1 MKRAWLFG
9 LAVGVFF
16 ALVYLSGFL
25 ELPEARTLDLRFDFR
40 GHRRPVF
47 PIVVVSVDDDSL
59 AEINRQWPWPRSYHA
74 KVIEQIAK
82 GNPLAIGVDILF
94 PEKSQDRED
103 RLLGQAVAR
112 SKRVILGS
120 TLRTIATQTT
130 VGVTQQR
137 ELVEPPIPTIRA
149 GAAGIGYVDLDRGMD
164 AVVRSGTLTRWHA
177 GEIHASL
184 TRRLFDL
191 AAKDLGADRSRAAR
205 RGKVW
210 INFRGPSGTFPTY
223 PYYQVYEG
231 EIPPRTFEGKIV
243 ILGVAAP
250 SLHDRHPAPYS
261 GASWLATPGEAGPMK
276 DDPGAILMPGS
287 EIQANLLDTLL
298 NDDPIVRL
306 PTGVYV
312 VLILALGI
320 AGAVIAGRLRPMRAI
335 AGSLGLAVAYLAV
348 SQLGFSW
355 WNVWIEVV
363 PVILP
368 LIVGAG
374 TIISVSYMRE
384 ERVRREYA
392 RFFSPE
398 IARQIA
404 EDRSGQAMG
413 AKRRPITVLFSDIR
427 NFTTISEGLP
437 PEEVVELLREY
448 FNTMVPIV
456 LKHGGTLDKYV
467 GDAIMGLF
475 GAPLPQEDHA
485 ARALRAA
492 LEMVAQIP
500 VLSPK
505 WEARSGR
512 PLQIGVGVNSGEAV
526 VGVMGAD
533 SRREYSAIGDTVNL
547 ASRLEGVTKDF
558 RTPIVVSHATVTA
571 LGDRFQVRELSEL
584 KVKGRQESV
593 RVYAV
598 DGELDA
604 GSSAANPAASEG
616 GHG

>member
-1 MKRAWLFG
+1 MKRSWLFG
-9 LAVGVFF
+9 LGVGVFF

-25 ELPEARTLDLRFDFR
+25 ELPEARTLDLRFDLR
-40 GHRRPVF
+40 GPRKAVF
-47 PIVVVSVDDDSL
+47 PIVIVSVDDDSL

-74 KVIEQIAK
+74 TVIEQIAK

-94 PEKSQDRED
+94 PEASQDRED
-103 RLLGQAVAR
+103 RLLAKAVTGA
-112 SKRVILGS
+112 KRVVLGS

-149 GAAGIGYVDLDRGMD
+149 GAAGIGFVDLDRGKD
-164 AVVRSGTLTRWHA
+164 AVVRSGALVRRHA
-177 GEIHASL
+177 GQIHTGFAKV
-184 TRRLFDL
+184 LFDL
-191 AAKDLGADRSRAAR
+191 VARDLGVDGSRAAH
-205 RGKVW
+205 RGRVL

-223 PYYQVYEG
+223 PYYQVYRG
-231 EIPPRTFEGKIV
+231 EIPPKTFEGKIV
-243 ILGVAAP
+243 ILGVGAL
-250 SLHDRHPAPYS
+250 SLHDRHPAPFS
-261 GASWLATPGEAGPMK
+261 GATWLPSSAEVGLKKG
-276 DDPGAILMPGS
+276 DPEELLMTGS
-287 EIQANLLDTLL
+287 EIQADLLDTLL
-298 NDDPIVRL
+298 NDDPLRRL
-306 PTGVYV
+306 PASAYL
-312 VLILALGI
+312 VLILVVGMT
-320 AGAVIAGRLRPMRAI
+320 GVVIAGRLRPLRAI
-335 AGSLGLAVAYLAV
+335 AGTVGLTVLYLMI
-348 SQLGFSW
+348 SQFAFSW
-355 WNVWIEVV
+355 MNLWIEVV

-374 TIISVSYMRE
+374 ATISVNYMRE

-392 RFFSPE
+392 RFFSPVV
-398 IARQIA
+398 ARQIA
-404 EDRSGQAMG
+404 EDRRGLAMA
-413 AKRRPITVLFSDIR
+413 AKRRAITVLFSDIR
-427 NFTTISEGLP
+427 NFTSISEGLE
-437 PEEVVELLREY
+437 PEQVVELLREY

-475 GAPLPQEDHA
+475 GAPLPDEDHA
-485 ARALRAA
+485 AHAARAA

-512 PLQIGVGVNSGEAV
+512 PLQIGVGINTGEAV

-558 RTPIVVSHATVTA
+558 KTPIVVSHATVA
-571 LGDRFQVRELSEL
+571 GLGGRFQVRELSEL
-584 KVKGRQESV
+584 RVKGRQEAV

-598 DGELDA
+598 DGELDT
-604 GSSAANPAASEG
+604 GPSARNAAASEG
-616 GHG
+616 SHG